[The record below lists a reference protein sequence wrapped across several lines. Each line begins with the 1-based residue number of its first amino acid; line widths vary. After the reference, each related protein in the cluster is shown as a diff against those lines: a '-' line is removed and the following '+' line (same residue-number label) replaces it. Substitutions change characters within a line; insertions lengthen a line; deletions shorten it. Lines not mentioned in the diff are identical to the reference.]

1 MSPSNSKLPPG
12 FDAKLCPIRTVLD
25 QIGDK
30 WSLLAISELQQ
41 GTRRFSELG
50 RAIPDIS
57 QRMLTYTL
65 RKLERDGL
73 VSRKVTPSIPPRVDY
88 TITELG
94 SSLSKPLS
102 EMSRWAE
109 DKRME
114 ILAARERY
122 EKKTARLKNKR
133 GQL

>member
-88 TITELG
+88 AITELG
-94 SSLSKPLS
+94 RSLSKPLS

-109 DKRME
+109 EKRVE

-122 EKKTARLKNKR
+122 EKKNARLRSKL
-133 GQL
+133 G